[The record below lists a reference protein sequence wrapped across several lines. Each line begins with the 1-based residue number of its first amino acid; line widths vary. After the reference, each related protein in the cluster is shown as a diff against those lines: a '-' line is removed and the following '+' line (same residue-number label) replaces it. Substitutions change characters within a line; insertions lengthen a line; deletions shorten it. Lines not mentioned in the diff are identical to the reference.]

1 MTTVPR
7 LSRDDSDTNIAS
19 KTAQK
24 NTSYLTGVN
33 GLRALGIIA
42 VILYHLRPEFTRS
55 RRFHRSHIVLCD
67 FRLPCHPFA
76 SSRIGWRK

>member
-1 MTTVPR
+1 MTSVPR
-7 LSRDDSDTNIAS
+7 LSHDDSDTNIAS
-19 KTAQK
+19 ETAQK

-42 VILYHLRPEFTRS
+42 VILYHLRPTS
-55 RRFHRSHIVLCD
+55 PAPRRLHRSHIVLCD

-76 SSRIGWRK
+76 SSRIGC